1 MFINAFTNAIVWFLS
16 YTSRI
21 HTRFQGSLIV
31 KIWILVF
38 CITRHRDKEVFYLM
52 MLSTAKIIYGT
63 WYSVGGM
70 IMTNENRSDGNVKV
84 HPGTGHVDTEGEQ
97 RYSSTLSLT

>member
-21 HTRFQGSLIV
+21 HTRFQVSLIL

-38 CITRHRDKEVFYLM
+38 CITRQRDKEVVYLIK
-52 MLSTAKIIYGT
+52 LSTAKIIYGT
-63 WYSVGGM
+63 WYSVGEM
-70 IMTNENRSDGNVKV
+70 IMTKEK
-84 HPGTGHVDTEGEQ
+84 PK
-97 RYSSTLSLT
+97 

>member
-1 MFINAFTNAIVWFLS
+1 MLINAFTNAILWFLS

-21 HTRFQGSLIV
+21 HTRCQVTLV
-31 KIWILVF
+31 LKIRILVF
-38 CITRHRDKEVFYLM
+38 CTTRHRDKEVFYLM
-52 MLSTAKIIYGT
+52 MLSTAKIIYGM
-63 WYSVGGM
+63 WYRVGGM
-70 IMTNENRSDGNVKV
+70 AMTKESRSDGKVKV